1 MNGFT
6 MSLHKGNYSE
16 GGYSPNSPLSPTL
29 RQRLYGHLALARI
42 SNSPT
47 VVSNALAGAALAGVV
62 WINGPI
68 LLVAAAT
75 ALLYTAGMY
84 LNDLCDYA
92 VDCQE
97 RPERPLPS
105 GLISRTE
112 AAVVVGLL
120 FLISALLLW
129 LVGTASFWAGLVL
142 ISLIVLYD
150 MWHKT
155 NPLSPLIMAGCRL
168 MVYMIAY
175 LAFASIFTVDLVV
188 AGALLVLYIMG
199 LTYIAKNEA
208 RAHRFRQSGRQI
220 GNLVARFWPA
230 VALFLPALYFP
241 WQSLSLL
248 TLALLVLF
256 VAWVIYSI
264 SFVYRA
270 HPSIGGAIARLIAG
284 ISLYDGLVLT
294 SVGAMPGV
302 GVALLAFGLTL
313 FFQRYIKGT

>member
-1 MNGFT
+1 

-16 GGYSPNSPLSPTL
+16 GGYSQNSPLSPTL

-47 VVSNALAGAALAGVV
+47 VISNALAGAALAGVLWV
-62 WINGPI
+62 NGPVV
-68 LLVAAAT
+68 LVAVAAV
-75 ALLYTAGMY
+75 LLYTAGMY

-92 VDCQE
+92 IDCKE

-112 AAVVVGLL
+112 AAVVVVLL

-129 LVGTASFWAGLVL
+129 VVGIASFWAGLVL
-142 ISLIVLYD
+142 IGLIVLYD
-150 MWHKT
+150 VWHKT
-155 NPLSPLIMAGCRL
+155 NPLSPLLMANCRL
-168 MVYMIAY
+168 MVYVIAY
-175 LAFASIFTVDLVV
+175 LAFASAITVDLIVS
-188 AGALLVLYIMG
+188 GALLVLYIMG

-208 RAHRFRQSGRQI
+208 RAHRFQQSGRHP
-220 GNLVARFWPA
+220 GSLVARFWPA

-248 TLALLVLF
+248 MLALLLLF
-256 VAWVIYSI
+256 VAWIIYSI
-264 SFVYRA
+264 SFVYRTQ
-270 HPSIGGAIARLIAG
+270 PSIGGAIARLIAG
-284 ISLYDGLVLT
+284 ISLYDGLVLAAAGF
-294 SVGAMPGV
+294 VPGV
-302 GVALLAFGLTL
+302 GIALLAFGLTL